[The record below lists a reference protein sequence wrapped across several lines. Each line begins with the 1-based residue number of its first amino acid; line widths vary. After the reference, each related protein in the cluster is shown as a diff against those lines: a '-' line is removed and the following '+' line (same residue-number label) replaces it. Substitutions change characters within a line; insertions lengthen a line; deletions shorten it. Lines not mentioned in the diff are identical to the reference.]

1 MQRKCR
7 RRFHKAPNENDAETT
22 DIDNLAALFAQY
34 AESAPIPTRR
44 GTARRSGGRRSKN
57 AVQFD
62 CPEDS
67 DEARANWTIGTV
79 PMCERWF
86 VSTISAL
93 SLSQG
98 LYYLHCIHRLV
109 DFTLSLLITLVC
121 SIERGFVHRD
131 CVQCRGKS
139 ICYHRRRR
147 RSCKICLGTG
157 GRSTKRKRKTRRKK
171 TAKSGSSNFDT
182 QA

>member
-1 MQRKCR
+1 MSLQLALCERLGLTGNKWVWCAQEFMQRKCR

-93 SLSQG
+93 S
-98 LYYLHCIHRLV
+98 
-109 DFTLSLLITLVC
+109 
-121 SIERGFVHRD
+121 
-131 CVQCRGKS
+131 
-139 ICYHRRRR
+139 
-147 RSCKICLGTG
+147 
-157 GRSTKRKRKTRRKK
+157 
-171 TAKSGSSNFDT
+171 
-182 QA
+182 